1 MSARIVPTPLDMG
14 EVMREMQ
21 VFPGAIG
28 VTHLRVYD
36 SQAPDGL
43 AGGSPHMHFACSEAY
58 LVIKGEGFV
67 QTLSSAGFREIALR
81 AGSMIWF
88 TPGLIHRLV
97 NADAQLEI
105 FAVMENAGLPEDG
118 DSVLTFPSKYLQNE
132 DSYRQSASLDSAG
145 LAPGDQQDAAR
156 KRRDLAV
163 RGFQM
168 LRTDLEKGSLEIF
181 YQQAAR
187 LVRSKEPGWRKIW
200 EAGPMKTIQR
210 TRTFLDKLNLGTS
223 DYLNDGRVFEIP
235 IDPEHES
242 RKLGMC
248 GTLRQYL
255 PEGAL
260 IIWPGGAAEMIDDA
274 RKNEC

>member
-1 MSARIVPTPLDMG
+1 VHQFQYMTEI
-14 EVMREMQ
+14 MRQ
-21 VFPGAIG
+21 VEAFPGAIG

-36 SQAPDGL
+36 SLAPDGL

-58 LVIKGEGFV
+58 LVIKGQGFV
-67 QTLSSAGFREIALR
+67 QTLASAGFREIPLC
-81 AGSMIWF
+81 AGSMVWF

-97 NADAQLEI
+97 NTDAQLEI

-118 DSVLTFPSKYLQNE
+118 DSVLTFPFKYLQDE
-132 DSYRQSASLDSAG
+132 DSYRQSASLDSVG
-145 LAPGDQQDAAR
+145 LAPADQQAAAR

-168 LRTDLEKGSLEIF
+168 LRAELAQGSLETF

-187 LVRSKEPGWRKIW
+187 LVRSKEPGWRRIW
-200 EAGPMKTIQR
+200 EDGPMKTIQR
-210 TRTFLDKLNLGTS
+210 TRSFLDNLNLGTG
-223 DYLNDGRVFEIP
+223 DYLNEGRVFEVP
-235 IDPEHES
+235 VDPVYEL

-248 GTLRQYL
+248 GTLRPYF

-260 IIWPGGAAEMIDDA
+260 IAGPAEQQ
-274 RKNEC
+274 K